1 MCIILDFEMK
11 KISLLTLLSLAFA
24 QRLEPIDIAMEDL
37 RTVVETA
44 SRSEQRVIIDDFTGL
59 E

>member
-1 MCIILDFEMK
+1 MTDFPR
-11 KISLLTLLSLAFA
+11 SSSGRNA
-24 QRLEPIDIAMEDL
+24 IDIAMEDL